1 MAQLPPRRLPNFR
14 NLGVLLRA
22 LVLVQL
28 LRLVHGWVQAP
39 GWQAW
44 WHGLLDAAPL
54 YEPVTL
60 TVVLLL
66 YALAPWLERAAYR
79 HAVAAVLALAALVAA
94 AWHSTLVLGM
104 GLRLPGS
111 AGHSASDTSPATAAR

>member
-1 MAQLPPRRLPNFR
+1 MAQLPPSRLPNFR

-28 LRLVHGWVQAP
+28 LRLVFGWVQAP

-66 YALAPWLERAAYR
+66 GAVALTACLVPAVRAAR
-79 HAVAAVLALAALVAA
+79 VNPVVA
-94 AWHSTLVLGM
+94 
-104 GLRLPGS
+104 LRS
-111 AGHSASDTSPATAAR
+111 R